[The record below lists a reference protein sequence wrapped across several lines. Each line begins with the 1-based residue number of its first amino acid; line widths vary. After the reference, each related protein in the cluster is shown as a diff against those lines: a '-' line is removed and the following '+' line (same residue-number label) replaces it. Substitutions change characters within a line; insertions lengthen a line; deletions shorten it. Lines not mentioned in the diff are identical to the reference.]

1 MVGAGYALHLM
12 VELANRIKLTRGRL
26 RSAEPG
32 FG

>member
-1 MVGAGYALHLM
+1 MVGAGYAVYLM
-12 VELANRIKLTRGRL
+12 VELANRIQLTRSGF